1 VLAAGEEIPETV
13 RDAVLARAARLT
25 PAARALVDAVA
36 IAPPEAELSL
46 LEQSAREA
54 LPALV
59 ECLTSECW
67 WRRTAPRLSV
77 TSLRGLPRKRRSP
90 RTKRSSS
97 TARRSQLSG
106 PHLRGRPTSR
116 GLPITRRRLA
126 TPTRC
131 SSSRRR
137 PVIAHL
143 GFGAHR
149 EAAAQ
154 YARALRF
161 AGGLPPEQRA
171 DLLGR
176 HAFECYVTT
185 QDEDALAS
193 SQQALE
199 VHRERG
205 DLPKQLE
212 ALASIAQAQLNMGAS
227 PDAIET
233 ASEAAS

>member
-1 VLAAGEEIPETV
+1 
-13 RDAVLARAARLT
+13 
-25 PAARALVDAVA
+25 
-36 IAPPEAELSL
+36 
-46 LEQSAREA
+46 
-54 LPALV
+54 
-59 ECLTSECW
+59 
-67 WRRTAPRLSV
+67 
-77 TSLRGLPRKRRSP
+77 
-90 RTKRSSS
+90 
-97 TARRSQLSG
+97 
-106 PHLRGRPTSR
+106 
-116 GLPITRRRLA
+116 
-126 TPTRC
+126 
-131 SSSRRR
+131 
-137 PVIAHL
+137 VIAHL